1 MTRFITSFLLIL
13 FGVTSLY
20 AQSRK
25 GDSYDNSLKG
35 VPLKERIVVG
45 GGLGL
50 SFSSQQDFFSI
61 APMIGYKV
69 TERMLAGTGITYRY
83 TKYKYYSPA
92 IKLID
97 YGFNPFVRYTIFNG
111 IFLHTEYEYLNYE
124 FPDPISPEKTTRQ
137 GYNSF
142 LAGGGF
148 VQPIGDKA
156 AFYLLALYNFSYRD
170 VQPGQYSPYTT
181 PLVLRGGITVGF

>member
-1 MTRFITSFLLIL
+1 MIRFIASLFLVFLAIT
-13 FGVTSLY
+13 FIQ
-20 AQSRK
+20 AQSKR
-25 GDSYDNSLKG
+25 GSTYDNDLSG

-50 SFSSQQDFFSI
+50 SFGSQQDFLSI
-61 APMIGYKV
+61 APMIGYRV

-111 IFLHTEYEYLNYE
+111 IFVHAEYEYLNYE
-124 FPDPISPEKTTRQ
+124 FPTDVNETMRT

-148 VQPIGDKA
+148 LQPIGDKA
-156 AFYLLALYNFSYRD
+156 AFYLLALYNFSYRE

-181 PLVLRGGITVGF
+181 PLILRGGITFGF